1 MVNIPFAKTTWDRG
15 VAKDLTLALKN
26 RYFEQSAAN
35 GIDGVT
41 MLARPGLKRWK
52 FLGDGPITA
61 VYTQPGSFNDAL
73 FVMSGTALYKINQDD
88 SFELLKSDFAPFT
101 FPSLAATAA
110 IGTTPEML
118 WIADGQKLWLYLENG
133 YAKAELFAPD
143 PIANTNVVQVGDF
156 YYQFT
161 SGSVDAG
168 TPNGSVG
175 TPWLVA
181 LGGSN
186 EQALLN
192 LRLAINA
199 QGTAGFTYST
209 SLTANED
216 VFARASDLDELFVE
230 ARVAGIDGNSIQV
243 STTITNGVWSGSTL
257 GGGAGS
263 SVTAIDLPDGL
274 PAVSVAYLASFIIVV
289 PGPVNNFK
297 GRFFW
302 VNPGETVLDPLNFA
316 TAERLPD
323 PLYSC
328 RVVGDQL
335 WLFGTNTTEVWYAT
349 GDLDFPFSRVQG
361 QVFDRGIIE
370 GSDVKI
376 KNSVV
381 LVDTDGVVYQIAGGE
396 IKRLSNHAIE
406 EQIRKAIQQ
415 QS

>member
-1 MVNIPFAKTTWDRG
+1 MVNLPFAKTSWDRG
-15 VAKDLTLALKN
+15 VAKDLELKLRN
-26 RYFEQSAAN
+26 RYFEQSPAN
-35 GIDGVT
+35 GIDST
-41 MLARPGLKRWK
+41 TLLARPGLKRWK
-52 FLGDGPITA
+52 FLGEGPITA
-61 VYTQPGSFNDAL
+61 IYTQPGSFEDAL
-73 FVMSGTALYKINQDD
+73 FVMSGTALYRVNQDN
-88 SFELLKSDFAPFT
+88 SFNLIKNDFTSFT

-133 YAKAELFAPD
+133 YAKAELLCPN
-143 PIANTNVVQVGDF
+143 PIINNDEVRVGD
-156 YYQFT
+156 YYYKFT

-168 TPNGSVG
+168 TPAG
-175 TPWLVA
+175 TLANPWLVA
-181 LGGSN
+181 LSGTQ
-186 EQALLN
+186 EQCLVN

-199 QGTAGFTYST
+199 QGTGGFTYST
-209 SLTANED
+209 SLLANPD

-230 ARVAGIDGNSIQV
+230 ARVAGLDGNNIEV
-243 STTITNGVWSGSTL
+243 STTISGASWSGSTL
-257 GGGAGS
+257 GGGSGAS
-263 SVTAIDLPDGL
+263 ITSVDLPDAL
-274 PAVSVAYLASFIIVV
+274 PAVSVAYLAGYIIVI

-302 VNPGETVLDPLNFA
+302 VNPGETVIDPLNFA

-335 WLFGTNTTEVWYAT
+335 WLFGTNTTEIWYTT

-361 QVFDRGIIE
+361 QVFDRGIVE

-376 KNSVV
+376 KNSVI
-381 LVDTDGVVYQIAGGE
+381 LVDTDGVVYQISGGE
-396 IKRLSNHAIE
+396 TRRLSNHSIE
-406 EQIRKAIQQ
+406 EKIRKAIQQ